1 MLIKFYKEMFCKK
14 EEKKEEKCPYMEY
27 IEEQEKV
34 LKRKHISCYKLLTY
48 DLGHKELNKN
58 PKPLNSY
65 TLE

>member
-34 LKRKHISCYKLLTY
+34 LKRNDNGTSTWN
-48 DLGHKELNKN
+48 DLYEDD
-58 PKPLNSY
+58 
-65 TLE
+65 